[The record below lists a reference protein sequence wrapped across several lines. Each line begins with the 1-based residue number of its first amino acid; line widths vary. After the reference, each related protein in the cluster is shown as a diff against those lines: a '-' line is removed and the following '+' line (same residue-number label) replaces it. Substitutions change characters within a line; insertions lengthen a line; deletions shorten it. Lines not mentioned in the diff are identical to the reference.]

1 MGKGKDITYAE
12 RIRIETMLKDG
23 LSKRQIA
30 ERLGRHYN
38 TIHYE
43 IKKGMTKLLN
53 GRTWKM
59 YDFYSADIGQ
69 QTHDKAQQNKGCPL
83 KIGKDI
89 AYADYLENMVCNH
102 KYSPYAALESAR
114 GKFDTSICVSTF
126 YSYVDKGVFYM
137 LCNKD
142 LPCRRNARQKP
153 QEPRRASLKNLRGKS
168 IEDRPKAINERVTF
182 GDWELDTVV
191 GGQGKSKECLL
202 VLTERVSRYE
212 IIMKLAEK
220 TMKEVTRA
228 FDRLEQRLGVDCF
241 RKVFKTI
248 TSDNGSEFLDGDG
261 IEKSCLGDCNRTE
274 LYYAHPHCP
283 SERGSNENANK
294 LIRRWCPK
302 GCDFS
307 EYTDS
312 DIQRVQ
318 EWVNSYPR
326 RLFDGRSAVEV
337 YQAAN

>member
-1 MGKGKDITYAE
+1 MGKRKDITYAE
-12 RIRIETMLKDG
+12 RIKIETMLKDG

-43 IKKGMTKLLN
+43 IKRGMTKLLN
-53 GRTWKM
+53 GSTWEM

-69 QTHDKAQQNKGCPL
+69 QTHEKAQQNKGCPL
-83 KIGKDI
+83 KIGRDI
-89 AYADYLENMVCNH
+89 AYADYLEDMVCNR

-114 GKFDTSICVSTF
+114 GKFATNICVSTF
-126 YSYVDKGVFYM
+126 YSYVDKGVFYR

-142 LPCRRNARQKP
+142 LPFRRDTRQKP
-153 QEPRRASLKNLRGKS
+153 QKPRRASLKNLRGKS
-168 IEDRPKAINERVTF
+168 IEDRSKAVNERVSF

-191 GGQGKSKECLL
+191 GGRGKHKECLM
-202 VLTERVSRYE
+202 VLTERFSRYE

-220 TMKEVTRA
+220 TMAEVAKA
-228 FDRLEQRLGVDCF
+228 FDRLEQRLGADRF
-241 RKVFKTI
+241 SRTFQSI
-248 TSDNGSEFLDGDG
+248 TSDNGCEFLDADG
-261 IEKSCLGDCNRTE
+261 IEKSCFGDYKRTE
-274 LYYAHPHCP
+274 LYYCHPYCP

-294 LIRRWCPK
+294 LIRRWFPK

-307 EYTDS
+307 EYTEA
-312 DIQRVQ
+312 DIQQVQ
-318 EWVNSYPR
+318 EWINAYPR
-326 RLFDGRSAVEV
+326 RLFNGKNAEKV